1 MMGKRIL
8 KTVIGLGLVGVIAA
22 CEPTITAPSK
32 PKGPPIEV
40 VEAGRKLDTVR
51 VAMRYK
57 DGSAIPEAD
66 AARAMTRATE
76 VACLEGETP
85 IPDTTSSAN
94 GILTANVFCT
104 QVLTTDQVVDGSAFV
119 NS

>member
-1 MMGKRIL
+1 MKYL
-8 KTVIGLGLVGVIAA
+8 LVPFVALTFVA
-22 CEPTITAPSK
+22 CEPTGSATSE
-32 PKGPPIEV
+32 PKGPPIEI

-66 AARAMTRATE
+66 TARAMGRAME
-76 VACLEGETP
+76 IACLEGESA
-85 IPDTTSSAN
+85 IADTTSRAN

-104 QVLTTDQVVDGSAFV
+104 QVLTTDQVVDGSAFKT
-119 NS
+119 S